1 MATGSRPHSTD
12 LTATKHPSSHPTPFQ
27 IHAPPSN
34 PIPVSTPPR
43 RKSTSFHPYDMV
55 HTRLPA
61 PATHSMSC
69 SVPNSATFAN
79 REMYAAYHPGP
90 TSNASYPV
98 SRNAEDALMDYLF
111 DPETTTT
118 PASRSGSGS
127 GTSGS
132 LPTEVRNRIPEW
144 QEQLNSL
151 FLQSMNVKS
160 RIL

>member
-1 MATGSRPHSTD
+1 MVTGSRPHSTD
-12 LTATKHPSSHPTPFQ
+12 LTATKHPSHPTPPTPFQ

-79 REMYAAYHPGP
+79 RELDAAYPGP
-90 TSNASYPV
+90 SNASYPV

-111 DPETTTT
+111 DPET